1 MSSNLDNELASFHQF
16 VAIKLSENK
25 TNLSPEEVLDL
36 WRDEH
41 PHSGEFDDAT
51 AALKEAFADIAAG
64 DNGVPF
70 EDFERE
76 FRKKHGLD
84 ANP

>member
-1 MSSNLDNELASFHQF
+1 MSSNVDNELASFHHF
-16 VAIKLSENK
+16 VAVKLLEN
-25 TNLSPEEVLDL
+25 NVDLSPEEALDL
-36 WRDEH
+36 WREEH
-41 PHSGEFDDAT
+41 PHPEEFDDAT
-51 AALKEAFADIAAG
+51 EALKEAFADIAAG

-84 ANP
+84 AKP